1 VKTVPIVQIG
11 NLSTTNTPKLRV
23 AIVAESFLPH
33 VNGVTNSVLRTIEYL
48 TRNGHEVVVIAP
60 GPGSDTEAG
69 VPVVRMSSFG
79 FPGYEELRI
88 SRPQKALE
96 AAIRAINPDV
106 IHLAAPAVLGA
117 WAGRVARKLD
127 IPCVAIYQTDLAGF
141 AKQYRLGATSP
152 ALWKY
157 VAAIH
162 KRADVTLAPST
173 SAVWDL
179 RRHGVDNAV
188 RWMRGVDTERFNPI
202 YRSEEIRKSLG
213 GDGKIIVGF
222 VGRLAREK
230 QVERLADVCS
240 LPNVSVVIVGD
251 GPVRKKLERLMPSA
265 IFTGFASG
273 KTLSEMY
280 ASFDIFAHTGVD
292 ETFCQSV
299 QEALSSGT
307 PVVAPAVGGPLD
319 LVQHGVNGFLWTPQ
333 RKNTLV
339 ESVQELVVNEG
350 IRFQCAGNARQS
362 VQHRTWESIME
373 ELIGHYYSVTQG
385 MSFAY
390 RAVAS

>member
-1 VKTVPIVQIG
+1 MKTVPIVQIG

-48 TRNGHEVVVIAP
+48 TRNGHEAVVIAP

-162 KRADVTLAPST
+162 KRADVTLAP
-173 SAVWDL
+173 
-179 RRHGVDNAV
+179 
-188 RWMRGVDTERFNPI
+188 
-202 YRSEEIRKSLG
+202 
-213 GDGKIIVGF
+213 
-222 VGRLAREK
+222 
-230 QVERLADVCS
+230 
-240 LPNVSVVIVGD
+240 
-251 GPVRKKLERLMPSA
+251 
-265 IFTGFASG
+265 
-273 KTLSEMY
+273 
-280 ASFDIFAHTGVD
+280 
-292 ETFCQSV
+292 
-299 QEALSSGT
+299 
-307 PVVAPAVGGPLD
+307 
-319 LVQHGVNGFLWTPQ
+319 
-333 RKNTLV
+333 
-339 ESVQELVVNEG
+339 
-350 IRFQCAGNARQS
+350 
-362 VQHRTWESIME
+362 
-373 ELIGHYYSVTQG
+373 
-385 MSFAY
+385 
-390 RAVAS
+390 

>member
-1 VKTVPIVQIG
+1 MKTVSYQQS
-11 NLSTTNTPKLRV
+11 NEQSHTEFQKFRV

-48 TRNGHEVVVIAP
+48 VRNGHIVTVIAP
-60 GPGSDTEAG
+60 GPGSNWEAG
-69 VPVVRMSSFG
+69 VRVIRMSSFG
-79 FPGYEELRI
+79 FPGYEELRV

-96 AAIRAINPDV
+96 TAIREINPDV

-117 WAGRVARKLD
+117 WAGKIARKLD

-141 AKQYRLGATSP
+141 AKQYRLGITSP

-179 RRHGVDNAV
+179 RRHGVTNTV
-188 RWMRGVDTERFNPI
+188 RWMRGVDTERFNPVH
-202 YRSEEIRKSLG
+202 RNEEVRKSLG
-213 GDGKIIVGF
+213 GEEKIVVGF

-230 QVERLADVCS
+230 QIERLADVCA

-251 GPVRKKLERLMPSA
+251 GPIRKKLERNLPSA
-265 IFTGFASG
+265 VFTGFASG
-273 KTLSEMY
+273 EKLSELY
-280 ASFDIFAHTGVD
+280 ASFDVFAHTGVD
-292 ETFCQSV
+292 ETFCQTV
-299 QEALSSGT
+299 QEALSSGV
-307 PVVAPAVGGPLD
+307 PVVAPAAGGPLD
-319 LVQHGVNGFLWTPQ
+319 LVQHGVNGFLWAPQ

-339 ESVQELVVNEG
+339 ETVQELVVNEG
-350 IRFQCAGNARQS
+350 IRFHCASNARES
-362 VQHRTWESIME
+362 VQHRTWESIMK
-373 ELIGHYYSVTQG
+373 ELVGHYHAVTQG
-385 MSFAY
+385 LSFAY

>member
-1 VKTVPIVQIG
+1 
-11 NLSTTNTPKLRV
+11 
-23 AIVAESFLPH
+23 
-33 VNGVTNSVLRTIEYL
+33 
-48 TRNGHEVVVIAP
+48 
-60 GPGSDTEAG
+60 
-69 VPVVRMSSFG
+69 
-79 FPGYEELRI
+79 
-88 SRPQKALE
+88 
-96 AAIRAINPDV
+96 
-106 IHLAAPAVLGA
+106 
-117 WAGRVARKLD
+117 
-127 IPCVAIYQTDLAGF
+127 
-141 AKQYRLGATSP
+141 
-152 ALWKY
+152 
-157 VAAIH
+157 
-162 KRADVTLAPST
+162 
-173 SAVWDL
+173 
-179 RRHGVDNAV
+179 
-188 RWMRGVDTERFNPI
+188 
-202 YRSEEIRKSLG
+202 
-213 GDGKIIVGF
+213 
-222 VGRLAREK
+222 
-230 QVERLADVCS
+230 
-240 LPNVSVVIVGD
+240 VVIVGD

-273 KTLSEMY
+273 KTLSELY

-350 IRFQCAGNARQS
+350 IRFQCASNARQS

>member
-1 VKTVPIVQIG
+1 MTTVPVLRFG
-11 NLSTTNTPKLRV
+11 NVSTTSTPKLRV

-48 TRNGHEVVVIAP
+48 TQNGHEPVVIAP
-60 GPGSDTEAG
+60 GPGSDLESG
-69 VPVVRMSSFG
+69 VPVIRMSSFG

-141 AKQYRLGATSP
+141 AKQYRLGAASP

-188 RWMRGVDTERFNPI
+188 RWMRGVDTKRFNPVE
-202 YRSEEIRKSLG
+202 RNEDLRKSLG
-213 GDGKIIVGF
+213 GEGKILVGF

-230 QVERLADVCS
+230 QVERLVDVCS

-251 GPVRKKLERLMPSA
+251 GPVRKKLERIMPSA
-265 IFTGFASG
+265 TFTGFASG

-299 QEALSSGT
+299 QEALASGT

-319 LVQHGVNGFLWTPQ
+319 LVQHGVNGFLWTPH
-333 RKNTLV
+333 RRNTLV
-339 ESVQELVVNEG
+339 ESVQELVVNENL
-350 IRFQCAGNARQS
+350 RFQCAGNARKS
-362 VQHRTWESIME
+362 VEHRTWKSIMN
-373 ELIGHYYSVTQG
+373 ELLGHYYSVTQG